1 MNSHQPG
8 TKPSGEHVPIS
19 ECEKIDINSHGCSIT
34 MMFPKKGDMSLKSS
48 AVEILISMF
57 EQQAIARENP

>member
-34 MMFPKKGDMSLKSS
+34 MMFPNTGDNNLRFS
-48 AVEILISMF
+48 AAEILISMF
-57 EQQAIARENP
+57 EQQTGNGE